1 MGCLKHRKISS
12 IAKSSLI
19 LKSVS
24 AFAIMPHSH
33 LFYSCQSMKVSFT
46 SVPFYYEVA
55 CETSST
61 VLSCQYSPLLKVT
74 TSALTAMGSLLVVFE
89 LFELWKCPQPNYQA
103 ALKVIPLSLAL
114 LRKATIVEI
123 ACHSLLV
130 TIDLYSLAAE
140 SSSSEPSEAEAKIST
155 PLSDAAPIA
164 KQEENLLLRIQKIAA
179 GAMIGAASVFIYR
192 QVMITPLR
200 ATLYQLISRV
210 AKLFFNAV

>member
-1 MGCLKHRKISS
+1 
-12 IAKSSLI
+12 
-19 LKSVS
+19 
-24 AFAIMPHSH
+24 
-33 LFYSCQSMKVSFT
+33 MKVSFT